1 MKGGDL
7 FEAIMA
13 RLDALS
19 DEPELTGFYFVEDG
33 VMYFRGEHQGLCAV
47 MPTDWT
53 ADDIIEMAGTLAQ
66 LDMENLEAVPKA
78 VDSMSKRKEMLN

>member
-19 DEPELTGFYFVEDG
+19 DEPELTGFYFMDDG
-33 VMYFRGEHQGLCAV
+33 VMYFRGTNQGLCAV
-47 MPTDWT
+47 MPVDATIE
-53 ADDIIEMAGTLAQ
+53 DIVEMAGTLAQ
-66 LDMENLEAVPKA
+66 LDMEDLSAVPKA
-78 VDSMSKRKEMLN
+78 VDAMSKRKEMLN